1 MSLHLLSAFTGALLL
16 SLATGCVVSTHGG
29 PGAPLETPLARPET
43 SPAEETSKNE
53 PESIVARHILVSYK
67 GGMRAAAY
75 ITRSKAE
82 ARARA
87 EEARQLALSGEDFG
101 ELAREYSDDPGSA
114 PDGGNLGRF
123 NRGQMVPAFSDAAFK
138 LNPGGISDVV
148 ESDFG
153 FHVIQ
158 RTE

>member
-1 MSLHLLSAFTGALLL
+1 MSLQPLSLFVGAMAL
-16 SLATGCVVSTHGG
+16 SLATGCVVSTYGG
-29 PGAPLETPLARPET
+29 PGAPLATPLAREET
-43 SPAEETSKNE
+43 SPVEEAHKNE
-53 PESIVARHILVSYK
+53 PESIAARHILVAYK

-75 ITRSKAE
+75 VTRSKAE
-82 ARARA
+82 AKARA
-87 EEARQLALSGEDFG
+87 EDARQRALAGDDFA

-138 LNPGGISDVV
+138 LDPGGISEVV